1 MDARRRFRG
10 PGNLHGGN
18 ARQPSPPPST
28 PAKRRFSCL
37 HKTKPSLH
45 FLHSALGK
53 AAPFKEEPKS
63 FSQVRDQQRVLCP
76 PQPPPEQSPPSDLQK
91 ALTVVLAVSPAEPRH
106 GPSGERQRKMW
117 QGSERRERAG
127 QAREGAE
134 AAASLGRVRPPPPG
148 RYRAVKPRG
157 QGANDLARQGTAA
170 CRKAAAPLRATRGG
184 GAELGPGA
192 GV

>member
-1 MDARRRFRG
+1 MNGRVTTIS
-10 PGNLHGGN
+10 GNLHGAN
-18 ARQPSPPPST
+18 ARQLSPPPST

-53 AAPFKEEPKS
+53 AAQFKEEPKS
-63 FSQVRDQQRVLCP
+63 FSQVRDQQCVFRP
-76 PQPPPEQSPPSDLQK
+76 PQAPPEQSPPSDLQK

-106 GPSGERQRKMW
+106 GPSGGRQRKMW

-127 QAREGAE
+127 QARKPVE
-134 AAASLGRVRPPPPG
+134 AVASLGRVRPPPPG
-148 RYRAVKPRG
+148 RNRALKPRG
-157 QGANDLARQGTAA
+157 QGTNDLVRQGAAA
-170 CRKAAAPLRATRGG
+170 CRKAAARLRPTRGG

-192 GV
+192 RV